1 MGRGHFTAEEIES
14 LLRNPNVLNANERSI
29 SYSPGFKLRFMKE
42 YLNGK
47 RPAQI
52 FREAGF
58 DIKMLG
64 SKRIERACARWKESY
79 QSGTL
84 GEFNAVLEKNN
95 SKTKRET
102 VQSEKKSF
110 HNNSIVAQCHR
121 QEREIRRLQ
130 AENTLFR
137 QVYQIEQQQNQRSV
151 THSEL
156 CKMIDSISQQEEYYG
171 CTSHLCKAAGIST
184 STYYKYRQSDR
195 L

>member
-1 MGRGHFTAEEIES
+1 MGRGHFTMEEIEA

-29 SYSPGFKLRFMKE
+29 SYSPVFKLRFMEE

-47 RPAQI
+47 RPVQI

-84 GEFNAVLEKNN
+84 GEFNAVLEKI
-95 SKTKRET
+95 SPKTEIET
-102 VQSEKKSF
+102 VQSEQKSS
-110 HNNSIVAQCHR
+110 HNKSIIEQCHR

-137 QVYQIEQQQNQRSV
+137 QVYQIERQQNQRSV
-151 THSEL
+151 TRFEL
-156 CKMIDSISQQEEYYG
+156 CQMIDSISQQEEYCG
-171 CTSHLCKAAGIST
+171 CTSYLCKAAGIST
-184 STYYKYRQSDR
+184 STFYKYRQSSR